1 MPQIYA
7 AQMKAVTEALE
18 QIFVQQQYADRVI
31 ARILKADK
39 RRGSSDRAFVAE
51 QTYEVVR
58 HYRLLCALAGKAPK
72 QPADWWRL
80 LGIQLLL
87 QGQALPPWREF
98 EGLDRERLLA
108 AKAALQERAI
118 LESIPDWLDALAHAE
133 LSTNWPPLLAALNQP
148 AQAVLRVNRL
158 KTTVAALEQRLRLEN
173 EILTEPIAADAL
185 LVKQRRNLFATA
197 AFKEGQFELQDF
209 SSQQVAPALAV
220 EPGMMV
226 IDACAGAGG
235 KSLHL
240 ATLMQNKGVLLAM
253 DTEAWKLEEL
263 RKRAKRNGIQ
273 NIETRPIESSKTIK
287 RLAGR
292 ADRLLLD
299 VPCSGLGVL
308 RRNPDAKW
316 KLSAA
321 FIERLK
327 GIQAE
332 ILQRYPQMV
341 KPGGKMVYATC
352 SVLPSENEQQVAT
365 FLASEAGKD
374 WQLETQKSYWPHQD
388 GYDGFYIS
396 VLQRLEKG

>member
-1 MPQIYA
+1 MR
-7 AQMKAVTEALE
+7 AVTEALE
-18 QIFVQQQYADRVI
+18 QIFAHHQYADRVI

-58 HYRLLCALAGKAPK
+58 HYRLLCTLAGKEPK
-72 QPADWWRL
+72 GAADWWRL

-87 QGQALPPWREF
+87 QGEELPPWREF
-98 EGLDRERLLA
+98 EGLDRASLLA
-108 AKAALQERAI
+108 AKAALQERAVV
-118 LESIPDWLDALAHAE
+118 ESIPDWLDALASSE
-133 LSTNWPPLLAALNQP
+133 LSSNWPLLLRALNQP
-148 AQAVLRVNRL
+148 AQAVLRANSL
-158 KTTVAALEQRLRLEN
+158 KTTVEALQQRLLAEN
-173 EILTEPIAADAL
+173 EIVTEAIGGDAL

-209 SSQQVAPALAV
+209 SSQQVAAALEV

-240 ATLMQNKGVLLAM
+240 ATLMQNKGNLLAM

-263 RKRAKRNGIQ
+263 RKRAKRNGLQ
-273 NIETRPIESSKTIK
+273 NINTRPIEGSKTIK

-316 KLSAA
+316 KLSAE
-321 FIERLK
+321 FIERLR

-352 SVLPSENEQQVAT
+352 SVLPSENERQVAT

-374 WQLETQKSYWPHQD
+374 WRLASEKSYWPHRD

-396 VLQRLEKG
+396 VLQKLEKGKS